1 MELREPSV
9 AYGKQKF
16 TIEEYLEIENA
27 AVEKSEYYKGEIYAM
42 SGAKLTHNIIYKN
55 VFGELYLKLKGR
67 SCQPYGSDLRI
78 HIPNNTLFTY
88 PDITI
93 ICGKVETLNDDKYNT
108 LNPTIIIEILLPST
122 KNYDRGDKFKLY
134 RDIPSL
140 KEYILINS
148 TGIGVEAYR
157 IIEKGHWEL
166 QEYTDIKEILL
177 LPNINFSITLQEI
190 YEGVEL

>member
-16 TIEEYLEIENA
+16 TIEEYLEMENA

-93 ICGKVETLNDDKYNT
+93 ICGKVETLNDDKYNA
-108 LNPTIIIEILLPST
+108 LNPTIIIEILSPST

-148 TGIGVEAYR
+148 TGIEVEAYR

-177 LPNINFSITLQEI
+177 LPSINFSITLQEI

>member
-1 MELREPSV
+1 MELREPNV

-16 TIEEYLEIENA
+16 TIEEYLEMENA

-93 ICGKVETLNDDKYNT
+93 ICGKVETLNDDKYNA
-108 LNPTIIIEILLPST
+108 LNPTIIIEILSPST

-148 TGIGVEAYR
+148 TGIEVEAYR

-177 LPNINFSITLQEI
+177 LPSINFSITLQEI